1 MTLVNKQIVKFVSDQ
16 DKNIT
21 DVILSIKD
29 YLGML
34 EILIQQATL
43 TSLNLS
49 IEFLQM
55 PNEAVDFLNLI
66 VKASKNKWSSELK
79 IKDEILAEVLG
90 VSTKK
95 IQRKRNKLKEYMKSS
110 KGKAVIDIKPNYAT
124 NGKHI
129 GQKYSLNIFTVLKME

>member
-43 TSLNLS
+43 ASLNLS

-124 NGKHI
+124 NRKHI
-129 GQKYSLNIFTVLKME
+129 GQKYSLNLFTVLKME